1 MAAFV
6 RQWKLENKTAEN
18 ISQISEFGFVAWDF
32 LLAIY
37 EFGWDKLTANKD
49 KDSFRE
55 CISVQ
60 FNRKPSNNTTL
71 RKEDKGKQASFS
83 RILLQP

>member
-1 MAAFV
+1 MTAFV
-6 RQWKLENKTAEN
+6 RQWKLEDKTVEN

-37 EFGWDKLTANKD
+37 ESGWDKLTANKD

-55 CISVQ
+55 CVSVQ
-60 FNRKPSNNTTL
+60 FNRKPFNNTTL
-71 RKEDKGKQASFS
+71 RKKDKGKQASFS
-83 RILLQP
+83 RILL